1 MTIPKLITC
10 KHLQSI
16 ESAAH
21 ADGLPVAARGNWWE
35 KGEGNNIYFGCVLNR
50 ALLEKRF
57 QLPAFVGWYEYDGRV
72 AGHEAG
78 FHCKECNSLLV
89 GGMATYGGEWWP
101 KS

>member
-1 MTIPKLITC
+1 
-10 KHLQSI
+10 
-16 ESAAH
+16 
-21 ADGLPVAARGNWWE
+21 
-35 KGEGNNIYFGCVLNR
+35 
-50 ALLEKRF
+50 LLEKRF

-89 GGMATYGGEWWP
+89 GGMATYGGELWP